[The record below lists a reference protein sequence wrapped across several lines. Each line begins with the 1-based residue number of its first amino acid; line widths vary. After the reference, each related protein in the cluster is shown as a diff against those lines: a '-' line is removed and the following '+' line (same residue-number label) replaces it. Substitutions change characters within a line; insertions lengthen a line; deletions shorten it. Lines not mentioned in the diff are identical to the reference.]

1 MQHLQKINIRKVN
14 MKKIISVII
23 ITVTVLCLFCSCG
36 ESAEKNRLSIVCST
50 FPQYDFAKNIAGE
63 RIDIRM
69 LDSASD
75 IHSFEPTAADLMTIS
90 EADLFIYIGGESDK
104 WVAKAIESCGNPDLK
119 AVSLMDCITA
129 VDEETVEGMQS
140 EEEEE
145 SPEADEHIWLSLRN
159 AKLMV
164 DYICENICAIDPE
177 NASIYKSNSDSYIQQ
192 LDVLDKKYAEV
203 VSTAKRKTVLFADRF
218 PFRYLVED
226 YGLEYYAAFS
236 GCSAETSAS
245 FQTVTFLIEKAK
257 ELKLPVILVTE
268 SSDKSIAETVCKET
282 GSKIA
287 VMDSCQSVHAKQVK
301 DGADYFEIMAENLN
315 VLKEALN

>member
-1 MQHLQKINIRKVN
+1 

-36 ESAEKNRLSIVCST
+36 ESGEKSRLSIVCST
-50 FPQYDFAKNIAGE
+50 FPQYDFVKNIVGDK
-63 RIDIRM
+63 IDITM

-104 WVAKAIESCGNPDLK
+104 WVDKAVKSANNPDLK
-119 AVSLMDCITA
+119 TVSLMDCVTT
-129 VDEETVEGMQS
+129 VDEESVEGMQS
-140 EEEEE
+140 ETEEA
-145 SPEADEHIWLSLRN
+145 PEADEHIWLSLRN

-177 NASIYKSNSDSYIQQ
+177 NSSVYKANSDSYIQK
-192 LDVLDKKYAEV
+192 LDMLDKQYAET
-203 VSTAKRKTVLFADRF
+203 VSTAKRKTVMFADRF

-245 FQTVTFLIEKAK
+245 FQTVTFLIEKSK

-301 DGADYFEIMAENLN
+301 DGADYFEIMTENLN

>member
-1 MQHLQKINIRKVN
+1 
-14 MKKIISVII
+14 MKKTISVII

-50 FPQYDFAKNIAGE
+50 FPQYDFVKNIVGDK
-63 RIDIRM
+63 IDITM

-104 WVAKAIESCGNPDLK
+104 WVDKAVKSANNPDLK
-119 AVSLMDCITA
+119 TVSLMDCVTT
-129 VDEETVEGMQS
+129 VDEESVEGMQS

-203 VSTAKRKTVLFADRF
+203 VSTAKRKTVMFADRF

-245 FQTVTFLIEKAK
+245 FQTVTFLIEKSK

>member
-1 MQHLQKINIRKVN
+1 

-36 ESAEKNRLSIVCST
+36 ESGEKSRLSIVCST
-50 FPQYDFAKNIAGE
+50 FPQYDFVKNIVGDK
-63 RIDIRM
+63 IDITM

-104 WVAKAIESCGNPDLK
+104 WVDKAVKSANNPDLK

-145 SPEADEHIWLSLRN
+145 FPEADEHIWLSLRN

-177 NASIYKSNSDSYIQQ
+177 NSSVYKANSDSYIQK
-192 LDVLDKKYAEV
+192 LDMLDKQYAEA
-203 VSTAKRKTVLFADRF
+203 VSTAKRKTVMFADRF

-245 FQTVTFLIEKAK
+245 FQTVTFLIEKSK